1 MFLADQAQDIH
12 LIYLENDMITVNGPN
27 LLAFDTGIDWDIKRV
42 EGAGSMMG
50 GGLYNMALQRH
61 RLGGDPLRRAARAAQ
76 RRRGADVRRRPGR
89 DHVVLGRAAPAS
101 APTSR

>member
-27 LLAFDTGIDWDIKRV
+27 LLAFDTGIDWDIRRV
-42 EGAGSMMG
+42 EGAAAMMG
-50 GGLYNMALQRH
+50 GGLYNMALH
-61 RLGGDPLRRAARAAQ
+61 GTGWVAILSDGPPVLLNVAA
-76 RRRGADVRRRPGR
+76 GADVRRRAGR
-89 DHVVLGRAAPAS
+89 DHVVLGRADRRS